1 MKIATVRA
9 GIVRTFNLGDYNSL
23 KLETSIE
30 ADIEE
35 GDDPKQIVQDLF
47 LMARDEIRT
56 EYMVQVAKKKPA
68 ESSKPAEK

>member
-35 GDDPKQIVQDLF
+35 GDDAKKVIQDLF
-47 LMARDEIRT
+47 LMARDEIRI
-56 EYMVQVAKKKPA
+56 EYLIQVAKKKSA
-68 ESSKPAEK
+68 ESSKAAEK